1 MSLQAGTECGD
12 RNTSRIGKRRAGRR
26 GFRGTADTGEQPS
39 GSALAVPDNGAVRY
53 AILGTTQARRDDGT
67 PIALGGTRLRALLT
81 VLALHPGRVH
91 TTGALIGGGVGR
103 RPSRRRARRAA
114 GPRRPPP
121 QGPRQGRRALGP
133 RRLPAVRRPRRHRS
147 APLRTPGG
155 GGDQGPGRRRPG
167 PSRSPPRRRPRPVA
181 RPGPRRP
188 PRRRLGGGPR
198 RGPPPGRRPR
208 PDRRRPRP
216 RPLRADPA
224 PARRALRRPPA
235 RRAPARPRA
244 TPRTRGRMPRAAAC
258 PWRRPPPSYDA
269 ADFAVQVL
277 VRNFATA
284 SGAVTTVMARAQI
297 TTMVTGWATAP

>member
-26 GFRGTADTGEQPS
+26 EFRGTADTGEQPS

-91 TTGALIGGGVGR
+91 TTGALIEAVWDADPPADGHGALQALVGR
-103 RPSRRRARRAA
+103 L
-114 GPRRPPP
+114 
-121 QGPRQGRRALGP
+121 RRALG
-133 RRLPAVRRPRRHRS
+133 RDAVRS
-147 APLRTPGG
+147 VPGG
-155 GGDQGPGRRRPG
+155 YRLCADPDDIDLHRFERLVAEGTRALDDGDPAQAAALLGDALALWRGPALADLP
-167 PSRSPPRRRPRPVA
+167 
-181 RPGPRRP
+181 
-188 PRRRLGGGPR
+188 GGGPR

-216 RPLRADPA
+216 RPLRAGPA